1 MRNKIIGIS
10 IFISII
16 MILVIVL
23 IKQVPKTIE
32 LTTFEKAYNI
42 VQLSDEE
49 TIEIPLYINYLDS
62 YLVKKENLA
71 NANINNNEDSL
82 SFTLEDITAI
92 DDVTYLKNKKFYKY
106 IFKLKP
112 NINLDTDFT
121 LEMEN
126 SYLEL
131 NYEQGVNVKIGIG
144 SFCYYYYKTE
154 ASALAVKQLK
164 GLINTY
170 EDKTLVGVLIGLK
183 NSSSTEIKIKKI
195 IPLDLN
201 VNASLDEI
209 VLNKEFNQGVEIDD
223 LLGYQYNPLGS
234 GTTEDIEIVV
244 KDETSLFIPL
254 KYIKNV
260 LLNKIGFLIEYEENG
275 VIQHL
280 CIDDF
285 IFFDTTLYS
294 VKRINNLKYYT
305 YENY

>member
-10 IFISII
+10 IALSIFL
-16 MILVIVL
+16 ILVIIL

-49 TIEIPLYINYLDS
+49 TIEIPVYINYLDS
-62 YLVKKENLA
+62 YLVKKENIA

-82 SFTLEDITAI
+82 SFTVEEINSI

-112 NINLDTDFT
+112 NINLDGNFT
-121 LEMEN
+121 LEMN
-126 SYLEL
+126 NAYLEL
-131 NYEQGVNVKIGIG
+131 NYEQGVNMKIGIG
-144 SFCYYYYKTE
+144 SFSYYYYNTQ
-154 ASALAVKQLK
+154 ASALSVKQLK

-183 NSSSTEIKIKKI
+183 NSSNEGIKIKNI

-201 VNASLDEI
+201 VNAALDEA
-209 VLNKEFNQGVEIDD
+209 VLNKEFNQGDDIDD
-223 LLGYQYNPLGS
+223 ILGYQYSIFGNV
-234 GTTEDIEIVV
+234 TKNDVEIAVE
-244 KDETSLFIPL
+244 DETSLFIPL

-260 LLNKIGFLIEYEENG
+260 LLNKIGFLIEYEEAD
-275 VIQHL
+275 VIKYL

-285 IFFDTTLYS
+285 IFFDTSLYS
-294 VKRINNLKYYT
+294 IKRINNLKYYT